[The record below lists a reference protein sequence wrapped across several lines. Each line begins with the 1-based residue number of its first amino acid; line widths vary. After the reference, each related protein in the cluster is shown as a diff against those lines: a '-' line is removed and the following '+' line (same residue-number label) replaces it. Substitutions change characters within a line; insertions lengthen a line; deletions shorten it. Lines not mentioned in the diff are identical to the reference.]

1 MCFSASVETDIKR
14 YKTAFGVRTDM
25 FPVKEI
31 FERRAQGEKI
41 EIPRA
46 FEANFAQPHSAEEK
60 KIDNLIH
67 EYRARQQGELET
79 KLFEQKKKLADAE
92 RKLALKHTKTAESAK
107 ATAERQIERV
117 RGRMERLRGG
127 LSEADSRI
135 YAFQWAPLILW
146 KNGERVVELQR
157 YHLRPFGM
165 KEEFDRKYP
174 GCYNA
179 RRDSLTGFWRKEFGH
194 KHGVL
199 VIKGFYENVKKHD
212 YERRALKAG
221 EREENMVLE
230 FRPEGH
236 EYMFVPCIWDEWK
249 DKSGVVLRSFAL
261 ITDEPPPEVA
271 ATGHDRCP
279 IFLKEENIDAWL
291 QPGKKTDAE
300 LFAILDDRERPF
312 YKHALAA

>member
-14 YKTAFGVRTDM
+14 YRTAFGVRTDM
-25 FPVKEI
+25 IPVKEI
-31 FERRAQGEKI
+31 FERRARGEKI

-46 FEANFAQPHSAEEK
+46 FEANFDHPQSAEEK
-60 KIDNLIH
+60 KIELLI
-67 EYRARQQGELET
+67 EKYRTHQQAELEA

-92 RKLALKHTKTAESAK
+92 RKLQAKPTKTAANAK
-107 ATAERQIERV
+107 ATAERQS
-117 RGRMERLRGG
+117 ERLRARMARLRGEA
-127 LSEADSRI
+127 SEADSRV

-146 KNGERVVELQR
+146 EGGERKIELQR
-157 YHLRPFGM
+157 YHLRPPGM

-179 RRDSLTGFWRKEFGH
+179 RRDSLTGFWRKEFGR

-212 YERRALKAG
+212 YERRPLRAG
-221 EREENMVLE
+221 EAEQNMVLE

-236 EYMFVPCIWDEWK
+236 EHMFVPCIWDEWK
-249 DKSGVVLRSFAL
+249 DQDGKVMRSFAL

-279 IFLKEENIDAWL
+279 IFLKQENIDAWL
-291 QPGKKTDAE
+291 QPAGKSDGE
-300 LFAILDDRERPF
+300 LFAILDDRMRPK
-312 YKHALAA
+312 YRHALAA